1 MNVIL
6 PMQRPPQKDARI
18 CHQMDHLLTTKHS
31 SANGT
36 ATGILQ
42 DEGIVAPGAQ
52 PLSDKSTILF
62 YRLCNKGLCG
72 LPIEERAR
80 TTYACG
86 LLEASQQLRISFVN
100 MSCQSVTS
108 QSLVVLEPNSPRADV
123 DASVSSLPSA
133 FTASTK
139 KMSV

>member
-6 PMQRPPQKDARI
+6 PMQRSPQKDTRI
-18 CHQMDHLLTTKHS
+18 YHRIDHLLTTKHT
-31 SANGT
+31 SANNT

-52 PLSDKSTILF
+52 PLLDKSTVLF

-86 LLEASQQLRISFVN
+86 LLKASQQLRISFAN
-100 MSCQSVTS
+100 MPYQSVTS
-108 QSLVVLEPNSPRADV
+108 QSLVVLEPTSPRADV
-123 DASVSSLPSA
+123 DASVSSTIP
-133 FTASTK
+133 
-139 KMSV
+139 V